1 MSNKIKK
8 QTSEN
13 IRKFILKPEQFE
25 FMVNI
30 DRTQKSTSYY
40 HDQLKLQYLRDI
52 AIEKGYNPSD
62 ELELTIDLAS
72 KTRELSVKKIN

>member
-13 IRKFILKPEQFE
+13 TRKFILKPEQFE

-52 AIEKGYNPSD
+52 AIEKGYSPSD